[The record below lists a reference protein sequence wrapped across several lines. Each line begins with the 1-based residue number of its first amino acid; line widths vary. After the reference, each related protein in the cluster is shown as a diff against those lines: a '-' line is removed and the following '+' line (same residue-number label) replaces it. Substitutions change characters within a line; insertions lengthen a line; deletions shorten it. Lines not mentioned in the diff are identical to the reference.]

1 MPSEIFP
8 IVLNQNNYVDA
19 NTFTYQFPR
28 GSVYLNN
35 ASVSL
40 SQINIFYSW
49 GNIESQYNNNKF
61 KLIFPDNTG
70 PGFTEYDVTIPYGNY
85 NVEDLN
91 QYLQH
96 WSIQNNKYIVNN
108 TTGQNVYYIELIAN
122 PQRYVIQ
129 FISHDLPTSLPAG
142 YSNPAGMVF
151 PANVLK
157 PTLVTINNNFGDLI
171 GFEKNSAYFTSEST
185 KTPEM
190 SPVSSVLVTC
200 SLINNRFSNPN
211 NVLYSFVSGSTEY
224 GRMIS
229 VQNQDMV
236 YSNIPEG
243 HYKEVTIKFLSDKL
257 VPLYIKD
264 KSLII
269 YLIVKIEN

>member
-1 MPSEIFP
+1 MPTEIFP

-49 GNIESQYNNNKF
+49 GNIEAQYNNNKF

-85 NVEDLN
+85 SVEDLN
-91 QYLQH
+91 QFLQH

-108 TTGQNVYYIELIAN
+108 ASGQNMYFIELIIN
-122 PQRYVIQ
+122 PQRYTIQ
-129 FISHDLPTSLPAG
+129 FIAHDIPTSLPAG
-142 YSNPAGMVF
+142 YSNPAGMTF
-151 PANVLK
+151 PASVLK
-157 PTLVTINNNFGDLI
+157 PTLVTLNNNFADLI

-211 NVLYSFVSGSTEY
+211 NVLYSFVSGSTEF
-224 GRMIS
+224 GRMLS

-236 YSNIPEG
+236 FSNIPDG

-269 YLIVKIEN
+269 YLIVKIDS